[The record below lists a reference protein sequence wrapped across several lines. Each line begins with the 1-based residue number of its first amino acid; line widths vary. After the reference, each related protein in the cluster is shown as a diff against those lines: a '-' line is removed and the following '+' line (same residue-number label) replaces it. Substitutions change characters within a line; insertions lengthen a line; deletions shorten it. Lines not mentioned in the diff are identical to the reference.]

1 VRHPASRNRTE
12 GKNVVMTALIETS
25 SDRWTRMIRSTGVVG
40 LVTFV
45 VLFAAI
51 IAMSLGEPAFTASPE
66 EARAFYLNSTAG
78 WVQAAMAVAGL
89 AAIGWIWFVVGLSL
103 LLGRAEGSP
112 PWRSAVALVCGVILA
127 ALLLLNTSGNAA
139 SFGAADLDL
148 AVASYA
154 FDVSSLGLANV
165 WLALGGFAVCSGWV
179 VLSTPVVGRWLGWW
193 GIASGLGLVICRF
206 FWTSEVWLLPYFAF
220 WIWMIIMCIQLVRK
234 PRAVLR
240 VADGRASPGGE
251 RP

>member
-1 VRHPASRNRTE
+1 
-12 GKNVVMTALIETS
+12 MTAFIETS

-45 VLFAAI
+45 VLFTGL
-51 IAMSLGEPAFTASPE
+51 IAGSPGEPTFLASPE
-66 EARAFYLNSTAG
+66 EALAFYLNTTAG

-89 AAIGWIWFVVGLSL
+89 VAIGWIWFVVGLCL
-103 LLGRAEGSP
+103 LLARAEGSP

-127 ALLLLNTSGNAA
+127 AFLLLNTSGNAA

-154 FDVSSLGLANV
+154 FDVSSLGFANI
-165 WLALGGFAVCSGWV
+165 WLALGSFAACSGWV
-179 VLSTPVVGRWLGWW
+179 VVSTRVVGRWLGWW
-193 GIASGLGLVICRF
+193 GIASGLGLVIVRF
-206 FWTSEVWLLPYFAF
+206 FWTSDIWLLPYAAF

-234 PRAVLR
+234 PRAVLKA
-240 VADGRASPGGE
+240 ADGRASPSGE